1 MKEGRDGPGNPAPP
15 GQRGGMGVKRKTLSR
30 KVRQQVYEKYD
41 GHCAYCGCE
50 LAYKDMQVD
59 HVDPCYRND
68 PESKTGNEVK
78 KSADELNQ
86 LDNLMPSCRM
96 CNFYKGTGNPEM
108 FRDKLQ
114 ECLLPNTIRPFQF
127 RLAQKYGLVEV
138 HEKPIRFYFEEV
150 EERRKD
156 ESPDHSA

>member
-1 MKEGRDGPGNPAPP
+1 MGEEGKD
-15 GQRGGMGVKRKTLSR
+15 VKRKALS
-30 KVRQQVYEKYD
+30 KKTRQMVYEKCH

-78 KSADELNQ
+78 KSSDELNQ

-96 CNFYKGTGNPEM
+96 CNFYKSVSTLEA
-108 FRDKLQ
+108 FRKRVQ
-114 ECLLPNTIRPFQF
+114 ETLLPNVRRPFQF
-127 RLAQKYGLVEV
+127 RLAEKYGLVEV

-150 EERRKD
+150 AKGKK
-156 ESPDHSA
+156 PF

>member
-1 MKEGRDGPGNPAPP
+1 M
-15 GQRGGMGVKRKTLSR
+15 KRKSISKKTR
-30 KVRQQVYEKYD
+30 MAVYEKYH

-96 CNFYKGTGNPEM
+96 CNFYKGTGTPEM
-108 FRDKLQ
+108 LRNKLQ

-138 HEKPIRFYFEEV
+138 HEKPIRFYFET
-150 EERRKD
+150 ERAVIQD
-156 ESPDHSA
+156 EG

>member
-1 MKEGRDGPGNPAPP
+1 
-15 GQRGGMGVKRKTLSR
+15 MGVKRKTLSR

-96 CNFYKGTGNPEM
+96 CNFYKSVSTLEA
-108 FRDKLQ
+108 FRKRLQ
-114 ECLLPNTIRPFQF
+114 ETLLPNVERPFQF

>member
-1 MKEGRDGPGNPAPP
+1 M
-15 GQRGGMGVKRKTLSR
+15 KRKTLSR

-50 LAYKDMQVD
+50 LEYKDMQVD
-59 HVDPCYRND
+59 HMDPCYLND
-68 PESKTGNEVK
+68 PENWFIHKEK
-78 KSADELNQ
+78 KSSEELNQ

-96 CNFYKGTGNPEM
+96 CNFYKSGGTVER
-108 FRDKLQ
+108 FRQRLQ
-114 ECLLPNTIRPFQF
+114 ETLLPNTVRPFQF

>member
-1 MKEGRDGPGNPAPP
+1 MGEEGKD
-15 GQRGGMGVKRKTLSR
+15 VKRKALS
-30 KVRQQVYEKYD
+30 KKTRQLVYEKYH

-68 PESKTGNEVK
+68 PESKTGNELK

-96 CNFYKGTGNPEM
+96 CNFYKSVSTLEA
-108 FRDKLQ
+108 FRKRVQ
-114 ECLLPNTIRPFQF
+114 ETLLPNVRRPFQF
-127 RLAQKYGLVEV
+127 RLAEKYGLVEV

-150 EERRKD
+150 AKGKK
-156 ESPDHSA
+156 PF

>member
-1 MKEGRDGPGNPAPP
+1 M
-15 GQRGGMGVKRKTLSR
+15 KRKAISQKTR
-30 KVRQQVYEKYD
+30 KAVYEKYG

-50 LAYKDMQVD
+50 LDYKDMQVD

-96 CNFYKGTGNPEM
+96 CNFYKSVSTLEA
-108 FRDKLQ
+108 FRKRVQ
-114 ECLLPNTIRPFQF
+114 ETLLPNVRRPFQF
-127 RLAQKYGLVEV
+127 RLAEKYGLVEV
-138 HEKPIRFYFEEV
+138 HEKSIRFYFEEV
-150 EERRKD
+150 AKGKK
-156 ESPDHSA
+156 PF